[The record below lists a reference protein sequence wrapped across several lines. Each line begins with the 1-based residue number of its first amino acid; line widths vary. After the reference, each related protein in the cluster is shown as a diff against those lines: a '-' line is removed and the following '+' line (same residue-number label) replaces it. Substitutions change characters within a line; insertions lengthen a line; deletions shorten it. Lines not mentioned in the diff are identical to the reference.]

1 MTENPVFSDALMVAS
16 VLYRDDMMIVVDKPA
31 GLPVH
36 RTPKGD
42 ENLEEYFGAL
52 RFGLPKPPALAHRLD
67 KETSGCLLLGQHREA
82 LARLGHL
89 FEKGRIGKR
98 YLAIVIGAPEQ
109 PSGRISR
116 PMRRFDLGRGK
127 WEFRIADDG
136 QEAITDYETLAC
148 SDAYSLLSM
157 TPLTGRT
164 HQLRLHSQALGCP
177 ILGDPFYGGARAGVE
192 RLHLHS
198 ERIIVPYAKDP
209 IEVRAPLP
217 AHFHTLIASE
227 RFPMDN
233 LSFS

>member
-1 MTENPVFSDALMVAS
+1 MAAS
-16 VLYRDDMMIVVDKPA
+16 VLYRDDAMVIVNKPA

-42 ENLEEYFGAL
+42 ENLEDYFGAL
-52 RFGLPKPPALAHRLD
+52 RFGLSKPPALAHRLD
-67 KETSGCLLLGQHREA
+67 KETSGCLLLGRHREA

-98 YLAIVIGAPEQ
+98 YLAVVIGAPEQ
-109 PSGRISR
+109 TSGRISQ
-116 PMRRFDLGRGK
+116 PIRRFDLGRGK
-127 WEFRIADDG
+127 WEFRIAADG
-136 QEAITDYETLAC
+136 QEAITDYETLVR
-148 SDAYSLLSM
+148 SDTYSLLSM

-177 ILGDPFYGGARAGVE
+177 ILGDPFYGGSRAGVG
-192 RLHLHS
+192 RLHLHA

-209 IEVRAPLP
+209 IAARAPLP
-217 AHFHTLIASE
+217 EHFRALMATE
-227 RFPMDN
+227 CFPMDN